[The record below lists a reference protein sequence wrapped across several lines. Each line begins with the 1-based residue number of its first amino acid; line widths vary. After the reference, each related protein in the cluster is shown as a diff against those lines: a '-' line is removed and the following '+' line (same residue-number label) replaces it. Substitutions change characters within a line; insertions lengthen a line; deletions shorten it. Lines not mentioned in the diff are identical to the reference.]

1 MSTDIQ
7 HLGREDSDGAII
19 RGKGLVQLG
28 HLPPDAGKPLHQF
41 HMESH
46 FGEIQR
52 GLNSRYAASDDK
64 YFSAHNFSPVL
75 NTGGM

>member
-28 HLPPDAGKPLHQF
+28 HLPADAGKPLNQF
-41 HMESH
+41 HLESH
-46 FGEIQR
+46 FSEIQR
-52 GLNSRYAASDDK
+52 GLHSRYAASDDK
-64 YFSAHNFSPVL
+64 YFFAHNPAPVH
-75 NTGGM
+75 GIVS

>member
-28 HLPPDAGKPLHQF
+28 HLPPDAGKPLNQF
-41 HMESH
+41 HKKSH

-64 YFSAHNFSPVL
+64 YFFAHNPAPIHAIVS
-75 NTGGM
+75 